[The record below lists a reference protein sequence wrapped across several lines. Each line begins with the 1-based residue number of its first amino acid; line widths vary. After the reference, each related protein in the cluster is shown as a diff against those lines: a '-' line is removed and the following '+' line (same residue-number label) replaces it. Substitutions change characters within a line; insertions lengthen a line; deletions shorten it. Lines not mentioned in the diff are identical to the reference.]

1 MLNVVPLFEV
11 RTSTQILRKTST
23 EGFTFI
29 SPCCFGHLIK
39 KGHKIVD
46 SQLQSQYKKKK
57 KTLYRCLLKHIYT
70 HTVHDTEDVN
80 IQVEAGV
87 TLSCKND

>member
-1 MLNVVPLFEV
+1 MVSLMENFCCDARTGRKPNLPVSLRCFGEV
-11 RTSTQILRKTST
+11 SGYTHIMRRTST

-57 KTLYRCLLKHIYT
+57 TTLYRCQLKHIYT
-70 HTVHDTEDVN
+70 YCT
-80 IQVEAGV
+80 
-87 TLSCKND
+87 